1 MRTAKRDKAQEIKE
15 MQLKTITQYQHI
27 NTQSVP
33 QQELPNQPSPQFYY
47 QLWCHMVWDTPVV
60 IWGQLSWAH
69 PLPNSCAPAAAQ
81 GWDRKQKQPWLSEGT
96 AQQWI
101 ITPY

>member
-47 QLWCHMVWDTPVV
+47 QL
-60 IWGQLSWAH
+60 
-69 PLPNSCAPAAAQ
+69 
-81 GWDRKQKQPWLSEGT
+81 
-96 AQQWI
+96 
-101 ITPY
+101 